1 MKGIV
6 QHGLA
11 QAPGSERMATRIS
24 LRTVSHL
31 TALSLLTVLAIA
43 LPGEA
48 ADAAWP
54 AHVKVV
60 EARIT
65 QGYFQE
71 IRKSGRFEI
80 PQLRI
85 YDAKGNRL
93 LSLSG
98 YSERQLSSSLAPLLA
113 GKGKPDASQPLARD
127 LARAERADGKP
138 LGDLPPADLTMVEL
152 WASWCAPCHAQ
163 ASQLAKILRE
173 HPNVRVTILHV
184 EADPE
189 KMSTSK
195 PAS

>member
-1 MKGIV
+1 
-6 QHGLA
+6 
-11 QAPGSERMATRIS
+11 MASKIS
-24 LRTVSHL
+24 LR
-31 TALSLLTVLAIA
+31 LSLRIVSTVLILAG
-43 LPGEA
+43 LVLQDRPGEA
-48 ADAAWP
+48 ADTAWP
-54 AHVKVV
+54 AHVNVV

-65 QGYFQE
+65 KEFFQE

-113 GKGKPDASQPLARD
+113 GKGKPDASQPLSRD

-163 ASQLAKILRE
+163 ASQLAKILRD
-173 HPNVRVTILHV
+173 HPNVRVNLLHV

-189 KMSTSK
+189 KMTTSK

>member
-1 MKGIV
+1 
-6 QHGLA
+6 
-11 QAPGSERMATRIS
+11 MASRIS
-24 LRTVSHL
+24 LRIVSQLTV
-31 TALSLLTVLAIA
+31 LSLLTA
-43 LPGEA
+43 LTIGEA

-54 AHVKVV
+54 GHVNVV

-65 QGYFQE
+65 KEFFQE

-98 YSERQLSSSLAPLLA
+98 YSQRQLGSSLAPILD

-138 LGDLPPADLTMVEL
+138 LGDLPPADLTMVEM

-163 ASQLAKILRE
+163 ASHLAKILRD
-173 HPNVRVTILHV
+173 HPKVSVTLVHV

-189 KMSTSK
+189 KMK
-195 PAS
+195 G